1 MNGNVN
7 FDDVTNRI
15 DAMGKFSLALA
26 QAREADAN
34 ARLTHAKATGVEFQI
49 AAAARF
55 LRKVEDESRR
65 LRRAASEART
75 QASRLK
81 QQWRSARVL
90 FKGRRI
96 TTYALREAHLVKIFQ
111 LVMAE
116 TAADAFELKISAASR
131 KGSANFVANDESE
144 VIVPDAPATVTTVPE
159 LIQHAFDHR
168 LIFKPLAPA
177 MAGVAKMFKVI
188 GAFHKAETERLTTL
202 SNDLSKGALDIW
214 DDIPIFGRVTEE

>member
-1 MNGNVN
+1 MNGSVS

-15 DAMGKFSLALA
+15 DAMGKFALALA

-34 ARLTHAKATGVEFQI
+34 ARLTHAKASGVEFQV

-55 LRKVEDESRR
+55 LRKVEEETRR
-65 LRRAASEART
+65 LRREARDARL

-90 FKGRRI
+90 FLGKRV
-96 TTYALREAHLVKIFQ
+96 TTYALREAHLVQILQ

-116 TAADAFELKISAASR
+116 TAADVFALKISKASR
-131 KGSANFVANDESE
+131 EGSVNFIANNESQ
-144 VIVPDAPATVTTVPE
+144 ISNAPATVTTVPE
-159 LIQHAFDHR
+159 LIQYALDHR
-168 LIFKPLAPA
+168 LIFKPLGPA
-177 MAGVAKMFKVI
+177 MADVAQMFKVVST
-188 GAFHKAETERLTTL
+188 FHRAETERLIKL

-214 DDIPIFGRVTEE
+214 QEIPIFGRVPEN